1 MQQPP
6 SDPGAYRPPPQPGYL
21 PPPAHGMPR
30 SKKPMGSLGRS
41 LIVVGI
47 ILVGCFVA
55 GAVGAVRKKLGA
67 SPAPSAAPDLAKA
80 KKNAVETSP
89 AK

>member
-1 MQQPP
+1 
-6 SDPGAYRPPPQPGYL
+6 
-21 PPPAHGMPR
+21 
-30 SKKPMGSLGRS
+30 MGSLGRT

-47 ILVGCFVA
+47 FLVGCFVA

-67 SPAPSAAPDLAKA
+67 NAASSAAPDPAKE
-80 KKNAVETSP
+80 KENAVDASP

>member
-6 SDPGAYRPPPQPGYL
+6 SDPGAYRPPPKPGYL
-21 PPPAHGMPR
+21 APPAHGSPR
-30 SKKPMGSLGRS
+30 SKRPMGSLGRS

-47 ILVGCFVA
+47 FLVGCFVA
-55 GAVGAVRKKLGA
+55 GAIGAVRKKLGA
-67 SPAPSAAPDLAKA
+67 TPASSAS
-80 KKNAVETSP
+80 TSP